1 MIDKETMIILGELA
15 EELHK
20 LKTEENDA
28 IIFLALSEESKSVTC
43 VINGNESSVEASL
56 AFLIDK
62 VFKDTPSENKKRMK
76 WFLLTQILQK

>member
-1 MIDKETMIILGELA
+1 MIDKKTMDLLGNIA

-28 IIFLALSEESKSVTC
+28 IIFLALSEEHKSATC
-43 VINGNESSVEASL
+43 VINGNESSVAVSL
-56 AFLIDK
+56 TFLIDK

-76 WFLLTQILQK
+76 WFLLTHILQQ